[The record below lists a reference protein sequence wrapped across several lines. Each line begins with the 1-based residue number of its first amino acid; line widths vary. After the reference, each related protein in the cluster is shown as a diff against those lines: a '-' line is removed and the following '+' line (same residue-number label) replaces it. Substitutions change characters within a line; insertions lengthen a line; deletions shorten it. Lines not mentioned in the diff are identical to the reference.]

1 MIDAHDVQPRI
12 DQLRHAFEGMRGNM
26 PPSRKPMYDK
36 AMSRLDEIQDL
47 ANAGHYVQ
55 ALYDLRWV
63 QGVSVGLGI
72 REPNESD

>member
-12 DQLRHAFEGMRGNM
+12 EVLRHAFEGMRGNM
-26 PPSRKPMYDK
+26 PLARKQTYDN
-36 AMSRLDEIQDL
+36 AVRRLEEIQGL
-47 ANAGHYVQ
+47 ADAGHYVQ